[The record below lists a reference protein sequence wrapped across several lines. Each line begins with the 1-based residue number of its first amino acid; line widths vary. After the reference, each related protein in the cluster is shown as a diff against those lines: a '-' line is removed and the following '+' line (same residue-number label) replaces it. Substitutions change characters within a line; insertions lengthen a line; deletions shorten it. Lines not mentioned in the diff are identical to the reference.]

1 MCYIYGYVIKVCW
14 ISVYIFFLGKY
25 GGNVI
30 VFLNYYERR
39 NFMWLKMKN
48 LVYKR

>member
-25 GGNVI
+25 GGNVDSI
-30 VFLNYYERR
+30 FELLWEKEFYVIKDEKFSL
-39 NFMWLKMKN
+39 
-48 LVYKR
+48 